1 MTPTQIGMALA
12 AVLAIVWIA
21 FGFGAAVLVAVA
33 VLIGAVIGRVVEGRL
48 DLGEILAAVRGR
60 RSSS

>member
-1 MTPTQIGMALA
+1 MTATQSGVAIA

-21 FGFGAAVLVAVA
+21 IGFGAFLLVAIA
-33 VLIGAVIGRVVEGRL
+33 MLIGALIGRYVEGRL
-48 DLGEILAAVRGR
+48 DVSGIVSAVRGR

>member
-1 MTPTQIGMALA
+1 VTKTQSGVAIA

-21 FGFGAAVLVAVA
+21 FNFGAFVLVAVA
-33 VLIGAVIGRVVEGRL
+33 MVIGALVGSYLDGRL
-48 DLGEILAAVRGR
+48 DVSGILSAVRGR

>member
-1 MTPTQIGMALA
+1 VTTTQTGMAIA

-21 FGFGAAVLVAVA
+21 FGFGNFVLVAIAIVIGA
-33 VLIGAVIGRVVEGRL
+33 LIGRYIDGRL
-48 DLGEILAAVRGR
+48 DVSGIVNAVRGR

>member
-1 MTPTQIGMALA
+1 MTTTQQGMAIA

-21 FGFGAAVLVAVA
+21 LGFGAMILTALAIILGA
-33 VLIGAVIGRVVEGRL
+33 LIGRYVEGRL
-48 DLGEILAAVRGR
+48 DVSGIVSAVRGR

>member
-1 MTPTQIGMALA
+1 MSPTQLGMALG

-33 VLIGAVIGRVVEGRL
+33 VLIGALIGRAVEGRL

>member
-1 MTPTQIGMALA
+1 VTKTQSGVAIA

-21 FGFGAAVLVAVA
+21 FNFGAFVLVAIA
-33 VLIGAVIGRVVEGRL
+33 MLIGGLIGSYLDGRL
-48 DLGEILAAVRGR
+48 DVSGIVSAVRGR

>member
-1 MTPTQIGMALA
+1 VTATQSGVAIA

-21 FGFGAAVLVAVA
+21 IGFGAFVLVAIA
-33 VLIGAVIGRVVEGRL
+33 MLIGALIGRYVEGRL
-48 DLGEILAAVRGR
+48 DVSGIVSAVRGR

>member
-1 MTPTQIGMALA
+1 VTPTQLGMATA

-21 FGFGAAVLVAVA
+21 FGFGAAVLVAIA
-33 VLIGAVIGRVVEGRL
+33 IAIGALIGRAAEGRL
-48 DLGEILAAVRGR
+48 DLGEIIGALRGR

>member
-1 MTPTQIGMALA
+1 MALA

-21 FGFGAAVLVAVA
+21 FGFGAAVLVAIA
-33 VLIGAVIGRVVEGRL
+33 VVIGALIGRAVEGRL

>member
-1 MTPTQIGMALA
+1 MTRTQSGVAIA

-21 FGFGAAVLVAVA
+21 FNFGAFVLVALAMVIGA
-33 VLIGAVIGRVVEGRL
+33 LIGLYLDGRL
-48 DLGEILAAVRGR
+48 DVSSIVSAVRGR